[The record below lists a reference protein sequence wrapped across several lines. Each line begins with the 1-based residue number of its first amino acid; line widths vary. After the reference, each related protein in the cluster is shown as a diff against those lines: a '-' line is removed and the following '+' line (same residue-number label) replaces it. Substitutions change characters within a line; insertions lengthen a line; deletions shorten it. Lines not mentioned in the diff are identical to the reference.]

1 MILGF
6 ILCFAPVALAG
17 SLILRW
23 FQLSFLYNN
32 MEIIKSIP
40 IELVTLIWGSMVTL
54 LLVLHNRNIKKL
66 DKKIKELENAK

>member
-1 MILGF
+1 
-6 ILCFAPVALAG
+6 
-17 SLILRW
+17 
-23 FQLSFLYNN
+23 

>member
-1 MILGF
+1 
-6 ILCFAPVALAG
+6 
-17 SLILRW
+17 
-23 FQLSFLYNN
+23 

-40 IELVTLIWGSMVTL
+40 IELVTLIWGFTVTL